1 MLISCWKTPQ
11 NAGNSLSELQK
22 IQNFLGG
29 GACPQTPPEART
41 FGDQSTQLSQSPSL
55 KAWPELLP
63 YDVYLLVKPCIYML

>member
-22 IQNFLGG
+22 IQNF
-29 GACPQTPPEART
+29 PPDPSR
-41 FGDQSTQLSQSPSL
+41 GSHLRWSTQLSQSPSL

>member
-29 GACPQTPPEART
+29 GMPLDPSIGSHLQW
-41 FGDQSTQLSQSPSL
+41 STQLSQSPS
-55 KAWPELLP
+55 
-63 YDVYLLVKPCIYML
+63 